1 MAEGVQD
8 VAVGVMWPGPCRRM
22 PVCCFEGRPRSQPY
36 AQPGQFGREGGL
48 RATDSRKGKK
58 EQIRMTIAK
67 QVRVLSFYPL
77 LRPDDNSAKNLKS
90 QAHLIPG
97 NSSMNRGRN
106 PFIYEAETGIVM
118 DECIFA
124 GKHKPQAPLFSGICN
139 GLL

>member
-48 RATDSRKGKK
+48 GATDSRKGKK

-67 QVRVLSFYPL
+67 RPRESGAALCPL
-77 LRPDDNSAKNLKS
+77 A
-90 QAHLIPG
+90 A
-97 NSSMNRGRN
+97 
-106 PFIYEAETGIVM
+106 V
-118 DECIFA
+118 
-124 GKHKPQAPLFSGICN
+124 
-139 GLL
+139 